1 MLYGI
6 KINIMLIGMKFYFE
20 YLGFK
25 VENMSDNGFVKSE
38 INNGVGKIEFYHPKS
53 NSLPSDLLSQLANSI
68 NEFGLNPEVKVILLS
83 SAGDK
88 AFCAG
93 ASFDELLK
101 LKTETEGEK
110 FFNGFGNVILA
121 IKNAEKFVVVKVHGK
136 TVGGG
141 VGIVCSADYVI
152 ATESASV
159 KLSELFIGIGPFVIG
174 AAVKRKIGLANFSSL
189 AINSSQW
196 KNSKWAKLNG
206 MYNEVV
212 LDESEL
218 DLRTSNLL
226 EELVTY
232 SPEAMLRT
240 KEMFWEGAEDLESFM
255 KDKAKQSGTL
265 VLSEFTKEKLNSFK
279 SK

>member
-1 MLYGI
+1 
-6 KINIMLIGMKFYFE
+6 
-20 YLGFK
+20 
-25 VENMSDNGFVKSE
+25 MSEIGFVRSE
-38 INNGVGKIEFYHPKS
+38 INNGIGEIEFYHPKS
-53 NSLPSDLLSQLANSI
+53 NSLPSDLLSQLAKSL
-68 NEFGLNPEVKVILLS
+68 EQFGTNPEVKVILLS
-83 SAGDK
+83 SGGEK

-121 IKNAEKFVVVKVHGK
+121 IKNAKKFVVVKVHGK

-141 VGIVCSADYVI
+141 VGIVCAADYVL
-152 ATESASV
+152 ATDSASV

-196 KNSKWAKLNG
+196 KESDWAKTSG
-206 MYNEVV
+206 MYNEIV
-212 LDESEL
+212 LDRSEL
-218 DLRTSNLL
+218 DKRTSLL
-226 EELVTY
+226 LNELITY

-265 VLSEFTKEKLNSFK
+265 VLSDFTKQKLNSFK